1 MVEKV
6 FYEEVIDFL
15 DVVFVVDDNGRKI
28 IWLDIIVLRL

>member
-1 MVEKV
+1 MVNKV
-6 FYEEVIDFL
+6 FYEEMIDFL